1 MIHQVL
7 NGDCLEVLRGMADNS
22 VDSIVTDPPAGIAF
36 MGKEWDRDKGGRD
49 AWIAWMRSVAA
60 ECLRVIKP
68 GGHAFV
74 WAIPRTSH
82 WTGMAWEDAGWQP
95 RDKCYHI
102 FGSGFP
108 KSHNLS
114 GEWNGWGTALKPAAE
129 EWWLFRKPLAGT
141 VAANVLAWGTGA
153 LNVDGCRVGDDVVGW
168 GGGQGGS
175 PDPTQSKGRNYRMAA
190 GEARPVTGRWPANL
204 VHDGSEEATAGL
216 GSAARFF
223 YAAKA
228 SRSERDAGLD
238 DSTAAM
244 RNDGRQTDIDNPYQ
258 RGKVLRNPHPTVKP
272 VALMRW
278 LCRLVTPPG
287 GVVLDPFAGSGST
300 GVAAVAEGFSSI
312 LIERDAEYV
321 EIIRRRLAHAQG
333 VLFSRNDD

>member
-1 MIHQVL
+1 MRI
-7 NGDCLEVLRGMADNS
+7 DEATYKAM
-22 VDSIVTDPPAGIAF
+22 PP
-36 MGKEWDRDKGGRD
+36 E
-49 AWIAWMRSVAA
+49 
-60 ECLRVIKP
+60 L
-68 GGHAFV
+68 
-74 WAIPRTSH
+74 
-82 WTGMAWEDAGWQP
+82 Q
-95 RDKCYHI
+95 
-102 FGSGFP
+102 
-108 KSHNLS
+108 
-114 GEWNGWGTALKPAAE
+114 ALFTKLPN
-129 EWWLFRKPLAGT
+129 P
-141 VAANVLAWGTGA
+141 
-153 LNVDGCRVGDDVVGW
+153 
-168 GGGQGGS
+168 
-175 PDPTQSKGRNYRMAA
+175 
-190 GEARPVTGRWPANL
+190 
-204 VHDGSEEATAGL
+204 GSEEVVALFPQTGPSKVRTGKRTGKTVGTVGAYVGQDNVTMGHTDSG

-223 YAAKA
+223 YCAKA

-258 RGKVLRNPHPTVKP
+258 RGKVLRNHHPTVKP

>member
-1 MIHQVL
+1 MRI
-7 NGDCLEVLRGMADNS
+7 DEATYKAM
-22 VDSIVTDPPAGIAF
+22 PP
-36 MGKEWDRDKGGRD
+36 E
-49 AWIAWMRSVAA
+49 
-60 ECLRVIKP
+60 L
-68 GGHAFV
+68 
-74 WAIPRTSH
+74 
-82 WTGMAWEDAGWQP
+82 Q
-95 RDKCYHI
+95 
-102 FGSGFP
+102 
-108 KSHNLS
+108 
-114 GEWNGWGTALKPAAE
+114 ALFTKLPN
-129 EWWLFRKPLAGT
+129 P
-141 VAANVLAWGTGA
+141 
-153 LNVDGCRVGDDVVGW
+153 
-168 GGGQGGS
+168 
-175 PDPTQSKGRNYRMAA
+175 
-190 GEARPVTGRWPANL
+190 
-204 VHDGSEEATAGL
+204 GSEEVVGLFPQSTAGTETKERGKGGIWSPSTGTPAGPQYGDS

-258 RGKVLRNPHPTVKP
+258 RGKVLRNHHPTVKP

-312 LIERDAEYV
+312 LIERDTEYV
-321 EIIRRRLAHAQG
+321 EIIRRRIAHAQG

>member
-7 NGDCLEVLRGMADNS
+7 NGDCLDVLRGLADNS

-114 GEWNGWGTALKPAAE
+114 GEWDGWGTALKPAAE
-129 EWWLFRKPLAGT
+129 EWWLFRKPLSEST
-141 VAANVLAWGTGA
+141 VAANVLKWGTGA
-153 LNVDGCRVGDDVVGW
+153 LNIDGCRVGDEVVG
-168 GGGQGGS
+168 
-175 PDPTQSKGRNYRMAA
+175 
-190 GEARPVTGRWPANL
+190 
-204 VHDGSEEATAGL
+204 
-216 GSAARFF
+216 
-223 YAAKA
+223 
-228 SRSERDAGLD
+228 
-238 DSTAAM
+238 
-244 RNDGRQTDIDNPYQ
+244 
-258 RGKVLRNPHPTVKP
+258 
-272 VALMRW
+272 
-278 LCRLVTPPG
+278 
-287 GVVLDPFAGSGST
+287 
-300 GVAAVAEGFSSI
+300 
-312 LIERDAEYV
+312 
-321 EIIRRRLAHAQG
+321 
-333 VLFSRNDD
+333 

>member
-1 MIHQVL
+1 
-7 NGDCLEVLRGMADNS
+7 
-22 VDSIVTDPPAGIAF
+22 
-36 MGKEWDRDKGGRD
+36 
-49 AWIAWMRSVAA
+49 
-60 ECLRVIKP
+60 
-68 GGHAFV
+68 
-74 WAIPRTSH
+74 
-82 WTGMAWEDAGWQP
+82 
-95 RDKCYHI
+95 
-102 FGSGFP
+102 
-108 KSHNLS
+108 
-114 GEWNGWGTALKPAAE
+114 
-129 EWWLFRKPLAGT
+129 
-141 VAANVLAWGTGA
+141 
-153 LNVDGCRVGDDVVGW
+153 
-168 GGGQGGS
+168 
-175 PDPTQSKGRNYRMAA
+175 MAA